1 MRHSVQR
8 DLWLEEAAEQ
18 IALLESKAQ
27 AIIDSA
33 EADERLTQEEFDSL
47 YNMYFALWYRGGKIY
62 YTELEEIA
70 QLEEDIDELQT
81 AYDNLVYGR

>member
-1 MRHSVQR
+1 MRHSIQR

-18 IALLESKAQ
+18 VARLGDRAQ

-33 EADERLTQEEFDSL
+33 EDDERLTRREFDSL
-47 YNMYFALWYRGGKIY
+47 WDMYFSLWYRGGKIY
-62 YTELEEIA
+62 YTEPEEIA
-70 QLEEDIDELQT
+70 QLEEDIEELQA

>member
-1 MRHSVQR
+1 MERSIKR

-18 IALLESKAQ
+18 VARLGDKAQ

-33 EADERLTQEEFDSL
+33 EDDERLTQVEFDSL
-47 YNMYFALWYRGGKIY
+47 WNMYFSLWYRGGKIY
-62 YTELEEIA
+62 YTEPEEIA